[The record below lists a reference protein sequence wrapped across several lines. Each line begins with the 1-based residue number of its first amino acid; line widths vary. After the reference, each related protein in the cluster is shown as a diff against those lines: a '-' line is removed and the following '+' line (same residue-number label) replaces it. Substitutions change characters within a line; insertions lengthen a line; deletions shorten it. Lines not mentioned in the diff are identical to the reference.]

1 MNLSLHQNW
10 RASEV
15 NVKPKEEGRT
25 EEIKEGVIERLRNEG
40 EKDPRKEDKRK
51 EERERVV
58 FYHPRDSS
66 FSQIRDRKHEA
77 TGNCFT

>member
-1 MNLSLHQNW
+1 MNLSLPQNW

-40 EKDPRKEDKRK
+40 EKDPRKGDKRK
-51 EERERVV
+51 EERER
-58 FYHPRDSS
+58 
-66 FSQIRDRKHEA
+66 EL
-77 TGNCFT
+77 CFITLETAAFLR